1 MKKTQEILGLPI
13 ISISDAIEK
22 GKVKGIVTNAD
33 KGAVDYIIV
42 DSGVQVIGMRVIS
55 TENVLGIG
63 EYALTIEDEK
73 SIIDIE
79 SVPQAIELLQKDVQV
94 KNTRVMT
101 KKGRLIGET
110 GDYYV
115 NEDDICRIAGVEFL
129 GQAGGSVSIIPR
141 KNVITFGKNLIIVTE
156 DAEKLLVDNIEL
168 IDAADSDLEKKNLT
182 FSNDTVLAQPQYQPI
197 EDTTVTDYIPEVE
210 EVPQV
215 ESFFEEVIKEEETV
229 EESEPAEAETP
240 VETVEQ
246 DIAEEDTAEE
256 DTVEEDTIEAPA
268 YAEIPEVE
276 EAPQEEKQE
285 TEEKPQ
291 PAVSTEGGAASLFEQ
306 RQRQYLKG
314 RRATKTITDASGNVL
329 VEDGTVITDDIIDAV
344 KGSGKM
350 IELVMNNKA

>member
-115 NEDDICRIAGVEFL
+115 NEDNVCSIAGVEFL
-129 GQAGGSVSIIPR
+129 GQAGGSVRIIPR
-141 KNVITFGKNLIIVTE
+141 KNVITFGKNLIIVTD
-156 DAEKLLVDNIEL
+156 DAGNLLVDNIEA
-168 IDAADSDLEKKNLT
+168 IDAEDADLEKKNLT
-182 FSNDTVLAQPQYQPI
+182 FTNDEVQVQPQYQPI
-197 EDTTVTDYIPEVE
+197 QDTTVTDYIPEVE
-210 EVPQV
+210 EIPQV
-215 ESFFEEVIKEEETV
+215 ESFDEEEIIEEEAIEEEEIEEVEAPIETV
-229 EESEPAEAETP
+229 
-240 VETVEQ
+240 
-246 DIAEEDTAEE
+246 I
-256 DTVEEDTIEAPA
+256 EDTIEAPV
-268 YAEIPEVE
+268 YAEIPEME
-276 EAPQEEKQE
+276 EAPQEEQQE
-285 TEEKPQ
+285 AEEKPQ
-291 PAVSTEGGAASLFEQ
+291 PAASPEGGAASLFEQ

-314 RRATKTITDASGNVL
+314 RHATKTITDASGNVL
-329 VEDGTVITDDIIDAV
+329 VEDGTVITDEIIDAV
-344 KGSGKM
+344 KASGKM